1 MNENEPIEP
10 IICADVDELMSIHNN
25 ITERKIYNIL
35 EDIMYYYDILFYIIL
50 IISILLMFNVVK
62 KNSGKV
68 KTKLYNV
75 LLIINISLIILVKF
89 VVAFLDIFSVDIYS
103 IIFLIIVLMIRLTAS
118 IGLIYVPLSLR
129 KKEDT
134 MDINNNS

>member
-1 MNENEPIEP
+1 MRIN
-10 IICADVDELMSIHNN
+10 NN

-35 EDIMYYYDILFYIIL
+35 EDIMYYYDIIFYIIL
-50 IISILLMFNVVK
+50 IISILLMFNVLK

-129 KKEDT
+129 KKEYT
-134 MDINNNS
+134 MDINNNN

>member
-50 IISILLMFNVVK
+50 IISILFALK

-68 KTKLYNV
+68 KTKPYNV

-134 MDINNNS
+134 MNINNNS

>member
-1 MNENEPIEP
+1 MSENEPIGP
-10 IICADVDELMSIHNN
+10 IVEASVDDLMRIYN
-25 ITERKIYNIL
+25 ITEIKIYSKL
-35 EDIMYYYDILFYIIL
+35 EDIIYYYDILFYIIL
-50 IISILLMFNVVK
+50 IISILLMFNVLK

>member
-1 MNENEPIEP
+1 MSENEPIGP
-10 IICADVDELMSIHNN
+10 IVEASVDDLMRINNN

-35 EDIMYYYDILFYIIL
+35 EDIIYYYDILFYIIL
-50 IISILLMFNVVK
+50 IISILLMFNILK

-89 VVAFLDIFSVDIYS
+89 VVAFLDTFLVDIYS
-103 IIFLIIVLMIRLTAS
+103 IIFLIIVLMIQLTAS
-118 IGLIYVPLSLR
+118 IGLLYIPISLIR
-129 KKEDT
+129 KGHDE
-134 MDINNNS
+134 N

>member
-1 MNENEPIEP
+1 MSENEPIGP
-10 IICADVDELMSIHNN
+10 IVEASVDDLMRIYN
-25 ITERKIYNIL
+25 ITEIKIYSKL
-35 EDIMYYYDILFYIIL
+35 EDIIYYYDILFYIIL
-50 IISILLMFNVVK
+50 IISILLMFNVLK

-129 KKEDT
+129 RKGHDE
-134 MDINNNS
+134 N